1 MSTPKITRAVQN
13 LLKQISHMARTL
25 TKGLISWLLRGLLM
39 MGRKPIASAAGFVLP
54 TTVLLLLV
62 VTLTVGAI
70 GFRTY
75 TRSQQAIG
83 ERQQRVI
90 YNAATPAIDRAKAKL
105 EFIFNSN
112 RDRRSGGV
120 PGEKQLMG
128 MMLNDD
134 TTNDVARFPA
144 TGPDPYTF
152 PKETRIDINNDGKLD
167 NAWRYETEEDAS
179 GRKNRIVYS
188 IVFGSPTTS
197 ALTLRDSTKET
208 LKLRAKDLLI
218 RNAPLSNNTLTDP
231 ACVRNTG
238 DDAGQSLLS
247 TDGWFEDQADSTML
261 RKNFQVDAYVLPL
274 GADDEPDPNS
284 TVATLEFQQD
294 REATQGFRW
303 AAWFRND
310 LEIFPGPDFNWNG
323 AMHTEGSYFL
333 TSEQTGDGDKKSA
346 RFKAFMV
353 SDPDSCLYK
362 ENASSIT
369 TPTVDAD
376 ASKNQPY
383 FQGQFI
389 AGEIREN
396 SFGQITGEKKEAN
409 RIDLWNGGKNPPIQ
423 PLAVPLFD
431 SSTDSIKETSGVTP
445 EDFALDPIRLHTQDV
460 SASRGVT
467 DFDNYRDDAWK
478 ANDNQEVA
486 SPFGKRLKNQEVKK
500 PYLDDMFRADNRYGP
515 KPTLDESGKPL
526 AVNIGSP
533 IIGNDKL
540 TNEKEGL
547 DGYWERRAR
556 TDGLRI
562 IVGQRLELGDLAGWG
577 GPTHGDP
584 SLSSITDVVK
594 LINEPLRPW
603 LGSQPGGCTGGR
615 CNEARQRRSL
625 WDNLAAVQATAI
637 YHKALGPDKL
647 DYPAACMATT
657 VHPGTAGTLD
667 KSATFENLA
676 FGFKDAFAA
685 PYNIDNGVISDFFRG
700 RGTNGWQY
708 SVPDENDL
716 KNSSSTLIKAL
727 KNLAYFAG
735 DPNGGAPSFEPVQ
748 GSTSEAPIPH
758 PFPSM
763 AMWGDFS
770 MLRRILDNSTPYA
783 NLSFADKTTLHTAAC
798 MLSMLAYNI
807 DYLNKFKPDY
817 LNNIDPPSNL
827 IPEEIIGKANI
838 TPLAADVNDP
848 YWKGLRGHIRAI
860 DALIYD
866 ESALDATDGVAAGV
880 PDLLRIDNDT
890 KIPIEIK
897 KLPKKAMEVMSWI
910 ETNGS
915 TGNND
920 PETYVRLLEFWRD
933 SLIPWTP
940 ETPNNI
946 KLKEQLTKEIALARL
961 IITKEQVGRDRRFG
975 FAGRYVTEGGFLL
988 SKQCQTWYDAA
999 AALPGMSDNYYKE
1012 YAKTEP
1018 LMRLCSDRPRYPILF
1033 SLFPVNQ
1040 HGDVDDL
1047 SIIADT
1053 GGRKAKF
1060 MVRDKYDL
1068 DDTPGDPVM
1077 NFKYLSGATAAP
1089 GNVNAS
1095 VIYQVLSNTDIGD
1108 IAAKPKKLVGLGFG
1122 GDWTLPTEFLD
1133 NGSTPN
1139 GAVKTAAV
1147 TSGTT
1152 IEERYDLIKICPTT
1166 GTWQKDVCSRA
1177 ENISLSAFDVT
1188 KLKPVSGPRYRVP
1201 FKDSALMN
1209 GRELMSVRA
1218 LNLDLD
1224 LMRRS
1229 SFGSDYWLPKSGII
1243 YAFREDAV
1251 SEAHIV
1257 RPKSQVWQN
1266 CDTVGELL
1274 NTASCQMDTAK
1285 RSAMQSIDPP
1295 LNDRKIS
1302 AKPVDFYPDPD
1313 RRPHGFRLRNG
1324 AALWRGSS
1332 SGSEIAD
1339 DADPAGRGLSF
1350 ITHNPAYVQGYFN
1363 LHRAPGKG
1371 LKRLDGWE
1379 EFEEKLNTVD
1389 FTKLTDTQ
1397 DSKTVYGFYNR
1408 TKLESNFAD
1417 RKKDQWRPA
1426 EVLGDA
1432 VTLLSPFFC
1441 DGSIEDGIITAAFTA
1456 TDSSGKAVSDNH
1468 PDYGVNND
1476 ALTGF
1481 VDDRYGCSGSGDRT
1495 SYLNQNR
1502 ATKSVADVN
1511 GVKWMRSSIVDTY
1524 WRAVL
1529 DTSNAGNSPLGRSES
1544 PIYIVRNGDPMVIRK
1559 TSATPFMERY
1569 DGMTSKSYA
1578 MIRPTGGDKQRH
1590 LIVVPTNKD
1599 IQMNMILISG
1609 LIPSR
1614 GSQANGGLH
1623 NFPRFI
1629 ENWNH
1634 KDHKPPLYFSGAF
1647 LQLNFS
1653 TYATAPFDQEQWQP
1667 DLPAPQPG
1675 RDNNE
1680 WLAYYG
1686 APQRRWGF
1694 DVGLKYAPPGPVAE
1708 RFRSPEPTRSE
1719 FYDEPPADDPYI
1731 CLLARVANPN
1741 NSTCPPI

>member
-13 LLKQISHMARTL
+13 LFKQISHMARTL
-25 TKGLISWLLRGLLM
+25 TKGMMSWLLRGLLM
-39 MGRKPIASAAGFVLP
+39 MGRKPIAATGFVLP

-112 RDRRSGGV
+112 RDRRLSGV
-120 PGEKQLMG
+120 PDDKDLLS
-128 MMLNDD
+128 MMLNDGIELSYFSV
-134 TTNDVARFPA
+134 NNPSFNPYQFP
-144 TGPDPYTF
+144 G
-152 PKETRIDINNDGKLD
+152 ETPIDIDNDGKKD
-167 NAWRYETEEDAS
+167 NAWMYETEPDAS

-188 IVFGSPTTS
+188 IVFGKPPTPEE
-197 ALTLRDSTKET
+197 LRDSTKTALQARAE
-208 LKLRAKDLLI
+208 KLLV

-238 DDAGQSLLS
+238 EEEEDPLLDEES
-247 TDGWFEDQADSTML
+247 WFEDKADSTII

-274 GADDEPDPNS
+274 GPDGEPDPNS

-294 REATQGFRW
+294 REATRGFRW

-333 TSEQTGDGDKKSA
+333 TSSNEK
-346 RFKAFMV
+346 FKAFMV

-369 TPTVDAD
+369 TPQVEAN
-376 ASKNQPY
+376 ANANQPF

-389 AGEIREN
+389 VGELRGN
-396 SFGQITGEKKEAN
+396 SFGGTN
-409 RIDLWNGGKNPPIQ
+409 RIDVWDGEKVLPLQPPNDVPVFDTSQDSVKN
-423 PLAVPLFD
+423 
-431 SSTDSIKETSGVTP
+431 TSGVKP

-460 SASRGVT
+460 SASRGIT
-467 DFDNYRDDAWK
+467 DFNKYRDDAWK
-478 ANDNQEVA
+478 ADDNQNVA

-500 PYLDDMFRADNRYGP
+500 PYLDDTFRADNRYGP
-515 KPTLDESGKPL
+515 NPTLDESGNSL

-533 IIGNDKL
+533 IVGNDKL

-562 IVGQRLELGDLAGWG
+562 IVGQRLELGDPAGWG
-577 GPTHGDP
+577 GPTNDSSTVA
-584 SLSSITDVVK
+584 SLQ
-594 LINEPLRPW
+594 NEPLRPW
-603 LGSQPGGCTGGR
+603 LGSSTGGCTGGR

-637 YHKALGPDKL
+637 YHKALGSDKL

-676 FGFKDAFAA
+676 FGFKDAFDA

-716 KNSSSTLIKAL
+716 KNSGSTLIRAL
-727 KNLAYFAG
+727 KNLATFAG

-770 MLRRILDNSTPYA
+770 MLRRILDDSTPYA

-798 MLSMLAYNI
+798 MLSMLAYNV
-807 DYLNKFKPDY
+807 DYLNKF
-817 LNNIDPPSNL
+817 DPTL
-827 IPEEIIGKANI
+827 VPESLIGKPNI
-838 TPLAADVNDP
+838 TPPALAIVDP
-848 YWKGLRGHIRAI
+848 YWQGLRGHIRTI
-860 DALIYD
+860 DALIN
-866 ESALDATDGVAAGV
+866 DGTAAIV
-880 PDLLRIDNDT
+880 PDLQVPL
-890 KIPIEIK
+890 EIK
-897 KLPKKAMEVMSWI
+897 KLPKKAMEDMAWI
-910 ETNGS
+910 ATDGS
-915 TGNND
+915 QGNND

-933 SLIPWTP
+933 AAIDL
-940 ETPNNI
+940 N
-946 KLKEQLTKEIALARL
+946 LKEQLTKEIALARL
-961 IITKEQVGRDRRFG
+961 IITKEQVGRDRKFG
-975 FAGRYVTEGGFLL
+975 FRGSYANGESFL
-988 SKQCQTWYDAA
+988 SNQCQTWYDDASDAA
-999 AALPGMSDNYYKE
+999 ASAHFYKE
-1012 YAKTEP
+1012 YAKVEP

-1033 SLFPVNQ
+1033 SLFPLFE
-1040 HGDVDDL
+1040 HGDVGDDRRVFE
-1047 SIIADT
+1047 IIPDPSQIWK
-1053 GGRKAKF
+1053 GERVSS
-1060 MVRDKYDL
+1060 MVRDK
-1068 DDTPGDPVM
+1068 GDIDGGVGSDSTL
-1077 NFKYLSGATAAP
+1077 NYIYLKGGTTAP
-1089 GNVNAS
+1089 GTVNQNVT
-1095 VIYQVLSNTDIGD
+1095 YQVLTNAEIGD
-1108 IAAKPKKLVGLGFG
+1108 IAAQPKKLGGLGFG
-1122 GDWTLPTEFLD
+1122 GDWTLPNAQIGD
-1133 NGSTPN
+1133 GSTPN
-1139 GAVKTAAV
+1139 GAVVTASV

-1152 IEERYDLIKICPTT
+1152 IEKRYDLIKVCPPT
-1166 GTWQKDVCSRA
+1166 GTWQAIACSRA
-1177 ENISLSAFDVT
+1177 ENISLSTSDVS
-1188 KLKPVSGPRYRVP
+1188 KLKPVTGPRYRIP

-1224 LMRRS
+1224 LMRLS
-1229 SFGSDYWLPKSGII
+1229 PFGSDYWLPKSGII

-1257 RPKSQVWQN
+1257 RHKSRVWDK
-1266 CDTVGELL
+1266 CDTLNELL
-1274 NTASCQMDTAK
+1274 DTASGCQMDTAK
-1285 RSAMQSIDPP
+1285 KSALRSTDPP

-1332 SGSEIAD
+1332 SGSEITDA
-1339 DADPAGRGLSF
+1339 ADPAGRGLSF

-1363 LHRAPGKG
+1363 LHRAPDKG
-1371 LKRLDGWE
+1371 LKRSDGWE
-1379 EFEEKLNTVD
+1379 EFEEKLNTAN
-1389 FTKLTDTQ
+1389 FGTDAPPLY
-1397 DSKTVYGFYNR
+1397 KFYGR
-1408 TKLESNFAD
+1408 TNLEDNFAD

-1441 DGSIEDGIITAAFTA
+1441 DGSIEDGLITAAFTNG
-1456 TDSSGKAVSDNH
+1456 TDKNV
-1468 PDYGVNND
+1468 PDYGVKNNV
-1476 ALTGF
+1476 LTTSF
-1481 VDDRYGCSGSGDRT
+1481 VSDRYGCANSSDRT

-1502 ATKSVADVN
+1502 ATKSVDEVN
-1511 GVKWMRSSIVDTY
+1511 KVDSTDGSGVKWVRSSIVDTY
-1524 WRAVL
+1524 WRAAL
-1529 DTSNAGNSPLGRSES
+1529 PAASILNPLEPGKSPLGRSES
-1544 PIYIVRNGDPMVIRK
+1544 PIYIARNGDPMYIKKGSDVRIEK
-1559 TSATPFMERY
+1559 Y
-1569 DGMTSKSYA
+1569 DSSVPADNYGYA
-1578 MIRPTGGDKQRH
+1578 VMRPGDKTKH
-1590 LIVVPTNKD
+1590 LFEVPKDKD

-1609 LIPSR
+1609 LVPSR
-1614 GSQANGGLH
+1614 AGQSYGGLH
-1623 NFPRFI
+1623 NFPRFV
-1629 ENWNH
+1629 ESWN
-1634 KDHKPPLYFSGAF
+1634 KNTVPLYFSGAL

-1667 DLPAPQPG
+1667 DLPAPTLG
-1675 RDNNE
+1675 SGTNE

-1686 APQRRWGF
+1686 APDRRWGF

-1731 CLLARVANPN
+1731 CLLARVANPDHSN
-1741 NSTCPPI
+1741 CPPI

>member
-13 LLKQISHMARTL
+13 LLKQISYMARTL
-25 TKGLISWLLRGLLM
+25 TKGMISWLLRGLLM
-39 MGRKPIASAAGFVLP
+39 MGRKPIAATGFVLP

-120 PGEKQLMG
+120 PGEKQLLG
-128 MMLNDD
+128 MMLNDGI
-134 TTNDVARFPA
+134 TNDVARYP
-144 TGPDPYTF
+144 TSGPDPYTF
-152 PKETRIDINNDGKLD
+152 PNETRIDINNDTKLD
-167 NAWRYETEEDAS
+167 NAWMYTTEADAS
-179 GRKNRIVYS
+179 GKKNRIVYS
-188 IVFGSPTTS
+188 ILFSSPTTS
-197 ALTLRDSTKET
+197 ALTLRDSTKAT
-208 LKLRAKDLLI
+208 LQTRANKLLI

-231 ACVRNTG
+231 ACVRNVG

-247 TDGWFEDQADSTML
+247 TDGWFEDQSDSTML

-310 LEIFPGPDFNWNG
+310 LEIFPGPPFNWNG
-323 AMHTEGSYFL
+323 AMHTEGNYFL
-333 TSEQTGDGDKKSA
+333 TSDNNKLT
-346 RFKAFMV
+346 AFMV

-369 TPTVDAD
+369 TPQVEANAD
-376 ASKNQPY
+376 ANQPY

-389 AGEIREN
+389 VGELRGN
-396 SFGQITGEKKEAN
+396 SFGGSN
-409 RIDLWNGGKNPPIQ
+409 RIDVWDGEKLPPLTPPDVPVFDTSQDSVKN
-423 PLAVPLFD
+423 
-431 SSTDSIKETSGVTP
+431 TSGVKP

-460 SASRGVT
+460 SASRNIT

-478 ANDNQEVA
+478 ADDNQDVA
-486 SPFGKRLKNQEVKK
+486 SPFGKRLKNQPVKK
-500 PYLDDMFRADNRYGP
+500 PYLDDTFRADNRYGP

-533 IIGNDKL
+533 IVGNDKL
-540 TNEKEGL
+540 TNAKEGL

-562 IVGQRLELGDLAGWG
+562 IVGQRLELGDPAGWG
-577 GPTHGDP
+577 GPTNT
-584 SLSSITDVVK
+584 SSSVAN
-594 LINEPLRPW
+594 LQNEPLRPW
-603 LGSQPGGCTGGR
+603 LGQSTGGCTGGR

-637 YHKALGPDKL
+637 YHKASGNP

-700 RGTNGWQY
+700 RGSNGWQY
-708 SVPDENDL
+708 SVPAIGELSNYSS
-716 KNSSSTLIKAL
+716 NSALGKAL

-770 MLRRILDNSTPYA
+770 MLRRILDDSTPYA
-783 NLSFADKTTLHTAAC
+783 NLSFADQTTLHTAAC
-798 MLSMLAYNI
+798 MLSMLAYNV
-807 DYLNKFKPDY
+807 DYLNKFVYYNPVDPNNPLKPDGS
-817 LNNIDPPSNL
+817 SNSEL
-827 IPEEIIGKANI
+827 VSLLGTTNTASF
-838 TPLAADVNDP
+838 D
-848 YWKGLRGHIRAI
+848 GLRGHIRAI
-860 DALIYD
+860 DALIN
-866 ESALDATDGVAAGV
+866 DGTAAIV
-880 PDLLRIDNDT
+880 PDLQVPL
-890 KIPIEIK
+890 EIK
-897 KLPKKAMEVMSWI
+897 KLTPQAMEVMDWI
-910 ETNGS
+910 EGGGGGS
-915 TGNND
+915 KGNND

-933 SLIPWTP
+933 AAIDG
-940 ETPNNI
+940 N
-946 KLKEQLTKEIALARL
+946 LKERLTKEIALARL
-961 IITKEQVGRDRRFG
+961 IITKEQVSRDRKFG
-975 FAGRYVTEGGFLL
+975 FLGSYANGESFL
-988 SKQCQTWYDAA
+988 SDQCQIWYKK
-999 AALPGMSDNYYKE
+999 ALDLAKDGEYYKE
-1012 YAKTEP
+1012 YAKVEP

-1033 SLFPVNQ
+1033 SLFPVFE
-1040 HGDVDDL
+1040 HGDVGDNKRV
-1047 SIIADT
+1047 SEIIPDPS
-1053 GGRKAKF
+1053 GSWKGERVSS
-1060 MVRDKYDL
+1060 MVRDK
-1068 DDTPGDPVM
+1068 GDIEGGIGPDAEM
-1077 NFKYLSGATAAP
+1077 NYKYLNGGTAAP
-1089 GNVNAS
+1089 GTVNQTVS
-1095 VIYQVLSNTDIGD
+1095 YKVLSNPEIGD
-1108 IAAKPKKLVGLGFG
+1108 IAAQPKKLGGLGFG
-1122 GDWTLPTEFLD
+1122 GDWTLPTAQIGD
-1133 NGSTPN
+1133 GSTPN
-1139 GAVKTAAV
+1139 GAVVTASV

-1152 IEERYDLIKICPTT
+1152 IEKRYDLIKICPPT
-1166 GTWQKDVCSRA
+1166 GTWQAIACSRA
-1177 ENISLSAFDVT
+1177 ENISLSASDVS
-1188 KLKPVSGPRYRVP
+1188 KLKPVAGPRYRIP

-1224 LMRRS
+1224 LMRLS
-1229 SFGSDYWLPKSGII
+1229 PFGSDYWLPKSGII

-1257 RPKSQVWQN
+1257 RPKSRTWDL
-1266 CDTVGELL
+1266 CDTLNELMAG
-1274 NTASCQMDTAK
+1274 TCRMDTAK
-1285 RSAMQSIDPP
+1285 MTALKSIDPP

-1324 AALWRGSS
+1324 AALWRGSP
-1332 SGSEIAD
+1332 SGSEIID

-1363 LHRAPGKG
+1363 LHRAADKG

-1379 EFEEKLNTVD
+1379 EFQEKLNTAN
-1389 FTKLTDTQ
+1389 FGNNAPPLYAF
-1397 DSKTVYGFYNR
+1397 YGR
-1408 TKLESNFAD
+1408 TNLEDNFAD
-1417 RKKDQWRPA
+1417 RNKDQWRPA

-1441 DGSIEDGIITAAFTA
+1441 DGSIEDGLITAAFTNG
-1456 TDSSGKAVSDNH
+1456 TDKNA
-1468 PDYGVNND
+1468 PDYGVKNNV
-1476 ALTGF
+1476 LTTSF
-1481 VDDRYGCSGSGDRT
+1481 VSDRYGCADSSDRT

-1502 ATKSVADVN
+1502 ATKLVDEVN
-1511 GVKWMRSSIVDTY
+1511 KVSGTDGTGVKWVRSSIVDTY
-1524 WRAVL
+1524 WRAAL
-1529 DTSNAGNSPLGRSES
+1529 PAASILNPLEPGKSPLGRSES
-1544 PIYIVRNGDPMVIRK
+1544 PIYIARNGDPMYIKKGSDVRIEKYDSSVATDNYGYAVMRPGDK
-1559 TSATPFMERY
+1559 TKHLFEV
-1569 DGMTSKSYA
+1569 
-1578 MIRPTGGDKQRH
+1578 PTG
-1590 LIVVPTNKD
+1590 KD

-1609 LIPSR
+1609 LVPSR
-1614 GSQANGGLH
+1614 AGQSYGGLH

-1629 ENWNH
+1629 EAWN
-1634 KDHKPPLYFSGAF
+1634 KNTVPLYFSGAL

-1667 DLPAPQPG
+1667 DLPAPTLG
-1675 RDNNE
+1675 SGDKE

-1686 APQRRWGF
+1686 APDRRWGF

-1741 NSTCPPI
+1741 NSTCP